1 MPNLWAQFSVKQ
13 LTNVAERILN
23 ADYVNSLTEELTE
36 IRQEGIRRSEDL
48 DYRNSC
54 EMKGDVAWQ
63 KK

>member
-36 IRQEGIRRSEDL
+36 IRQ
-48 DYRNSC
+48 
-54 EMKGDVAWQ
+54 
-63 KK
+63 